1 MKARHLRGYIPL
13 TRAHIC
19 LQAATLNLA
28 GVKHLFLVPR
38 LRSSEYVRMFAEAF
52 PEIRGAHPGELR
64 VEDLPQLRN
73 IVVVDN
79 AEEYRANLAPLHIKG
94 TVDWREILMWR
105 EDTRE
110 ARVQKDILRGL
121 KKEEVISLQFTRY
134 VFHESTCVSVLNI
147 SRQRDDWAAES
158 GFCALTTSSLNGCL
172 FLTTH
177 SAHPFQPSQQWY
189 LNRPVHAPDRK
200 GHPM

>member
-1 MKARHLRGYIPL
+1 MQTTAWPLRGYIPL
-13 TRAHIC
+13 NCAHIY

-28 GVKHLFLVPR
+28 GVEHLFLVPR

-52 PEIRGAHPGELR
+52 PEIRGANPGELQ

-79 AEEYRANLAPLHIKG
+79 AEEYRADLAPLHIKG

-105 EDTRE
+105 EDARE
-110 ARVQKDILRGL
+110 VRVQKDILRRL
-121 KKEEVISLQFTRY
+121 NQEEVISLQFTRY
-134 VFHESTCVSVLNI
+134 VLHGYDVSALNI

-158 GFCALTTSSLNGCL
+158 GFCALRTSSLNDCL
-172 FLTTH
+172 FLTNA
-177 SAHPFQPSQQWY
+177 AHPFQSSQQWY
-189 LNRPVHAPDRK
+189 LNRSLHAPVRK
-200 GHPM
+200 GYSL